1 MMYLSD
7 FESRCVVSNTRYTFD
22 LLPHNLP
29 AETPRVQVNI
39 AAVAGAGVK

>member
-22 LLPHNLP
+22 YLP